1 MFGRTPR
8 IPGELWSVATMRT
21 TATESCILHFLR
33 WRLQVLSFTP
43 LPTREDLPAFKAQVA
58 FKAGPSEPHGVCD
71 GGDILNCNK
80 PQSGAAVKRL
90 MLLRRGRWNR
100 DLQTLLVFSL
110 CNEKD
115 SLSPGPAWV
124 SCLRMDVR
132 YMSICHSTAN
142 QHAHYFWHA
151 QYLLHKHCYT
161 DIKLHLGH
169 FNGFKP
175 TFVVIAMCSPNCS
188 FWYFDTIQVFDTTKH
203 V

>member
-1 MFGRTPR
+1 MFGRTR
-8 IPGELWSVATMRT
+8 GMHIPGEFWSVAQMRT
-21 TATESCILHFLR
+21 TATETCILHFLR
-33 WRLQVLSFTP
+33 WWLQVLFFTP
-43 LPTREDLPAFKAQVA
+43 LPTRENLPAFNAQVT
-58 FKAGPSEPHGVCD
+58 FKAGPSEPHRVCD

-80 PQSGAAVKRL
+80 PQSGAAVKKKKRL

-142 QHAHYFWHA
+142 QHAHSFWRG
-151 QYLLHKHCYT
+151 QYLLHKHHYT
-161 DIKLHLGH
+161 DIK
-169 FNGFKP
+169 
-175 TFVVIAMCSPNCS
+175 T
-188 FWYFDTIQVFDTTKH
+188 VFGS
-203 V
+203 VQWF